1 MEKIENSTKEIQ
13 YINKSKNLISKNIKN
28 AEERISELNNVLDK
42 LRSEKYNLMVKKNQL
57 IADFEDIQDKVG
69 RVDPEF
75 VEKLHQNSDIN
86 IQESQQ
92 NNSKNKPSVSVIEEV
107 RNQIR
112 MQANLEKMRIES
124 EMQNMNTK
132 IDSEDDEEEEKQYR
146 PNPQQSSPTFTR
158 DNKESLY
165 RRSSKSI
172 VLITKRYLNS
182 KIINIQLVFIE
193 ISQ

>member
-165 RRSSKSI
+165 RRSSKSS
-172 VLITKRYLNS
+172 KLN
-182 KIINIQLVFIE
+182 N
-193 ISQ
+193 